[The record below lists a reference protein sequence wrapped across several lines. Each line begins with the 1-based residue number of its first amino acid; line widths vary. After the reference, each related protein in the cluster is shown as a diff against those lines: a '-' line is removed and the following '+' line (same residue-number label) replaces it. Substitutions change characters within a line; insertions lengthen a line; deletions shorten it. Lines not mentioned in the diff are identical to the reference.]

1 MNPAPLMIL
10 PVFASVC
17 IGGSEPYFSRNESL
31 QEVAPQSVMPV
42 DDRLEQ
48 VSDCFGVQ
56 QLFIPDIRHWLT
68 CEIVEI
74 QPQKDD
80 ALLMTCRFTNHSN
93 HEITVLNY
101 DSIVEIENKDRQ
113 VDNQPG
119 HGRPLNMIELFPC
132 SFFGS
137 DAIWYRN
144 NQYCWME
151 EQPEW
156 TIKPSVPLTVTM
168 TLRKNNP
175 EIDPEAD
182 EWEVSLYSKS
192 GKEETVTYVD
202 WPLLE
207 MGNAYPDA
215 MYFLFSIPRVRI
227 ETGQN
232 VIPYQTGIYAT
243 IPPPYRRPFPYEVEA
258 HYMEPP
264 LVSWENVDVASE
276 YDIGVIKSID
286 SGRLPSFLNALI
298 MVSDRTSADTC
309 TSNLQVEMSI
319 YIEAG
324 DIHAELDKTLT
335 ECQLSRTATQ
345 YLHYRWSIMQRQIG
359 QVLDE
364 LEKVDYYGSD
374 KLKAMSPVIR
384 KECASFLA
392 TLEKYLHA
400 NVDQSAGST
409 VCCLHAPRILR

>member
-1 MNPAPLMIL
+1 MHTMETTTLIIIAGLASLGMGAQAPDS
-10 PVFASVC
+10 PRPESGQTQTTAS
-17 IGGSEPYFSRNESL
+17 PL
-31 QEVAPQSVMPV
+31 APPV
-42 DDRLEQ
+42 DDRQEQ
-48 VSDCFGVQ
+48 ASDYFGVQ
-56 QLFIPDIRHWLT
+56 KLFIPDIRHWLT
-68 CEIVEI
+68 CEIVDI

-80 ALLMTCRFTNHSN
+80 ALLMTCRFTNHST
-93 HEITVLNY
+93 HEITIPNE
-101 DSIVEIENKDRQ
+101 DSIEEIAPRGHQ
-113 VDNQPG
+113 IDNDPE
-119 HGRPLNMIELFPC
+119 HSRPLNMIEMFPLA
-132 SFFGS
+132 FFGS
-137 DAIWYRN
+137 YDLWYRN
-144 NQYCWME
+144 NQYSLLE
-151 EQPEW
+151 DLPEW
-156 TIKPSVPLTVTM
+156 TIKPSASLTVTM

-182 EWEVSLYSKS
+182 EWEVSLNSKS
-192 GKEETVTYVD
+192 GKEETVTYVE

-215 MYFLFSIPRVRI
+215 MYFLFSVPRVRI

-309 TSNLQVEMSI
+309 ASNLQVEMSI

-324 DIHAELDKTLT
+324 DMHAELDKTLT

-345 YLHYRWSIMQRQIG
+345 YLHYRWSVMQRQIG

-392 TLEKYLHA
+392 ILEKYMQA
-400 NVDQSAGST
+400 DMAKQSDDP
-409 VCCLHAPRILR
+409 VK